1 MSGVSNISPKKGTG
15 VLSEDAITA
24 NSPVKANLENNNQT
38 ENKTEENKTEQ
49 GSISKELVVEKKE
62 EPEKKEESSLMS
74 IVKAVI
80 PESLVNVAESLT
92 KSFDFIS
99 SFKIPDL
106 SKVAVEEVKLDPET
120 SDIKG
125 YILENKEKFTKLT
138 ENILALQPTNKNA
151 KKLLDF
157 LNSPSP
163 DKFPNVNG
171 KHFLRNLLFD
181 TFDNANKIIE
191 NNSKNKKTDVL
202 ENTSEANDLNN
213 LKGSMEEI
221 FKNTNFSYIE
231 ERYKPTS
238 FLGLVSHSVSQNFFK
253 VLGKN
258 SGDENKE
265 VKNTINENKDLIN
278 ALIKMNSNNG
288 TKNNETIQALNK
300 FINTD
305 SIAAPEAKKD
315 DWKLGKGLVDL
326 ISKSKDLAK
335 LAPNSEDSKKIL
347 SLIGDLETK
356 NQKVLTAVEKRTNA
370 YKKLDALIPEFDKN
384 ILDIKSKAREIAK
397 KDPEFANF
405 LLKMVGLAEKFK
417 DDPLL
422 FSIYSQYMKNIGNV
436 LRDPDLLGS
445 NLESIEERLH
455 TYQQK
460 FDATITK
467 IIGIKNSTRT
477 DEEKKNEILGVIDT
491 NQDILNTDIG
501 EKKDGVS
508 SSGTKVTDILRDIL
522 IYDDFYS
529 KADEPAPEK
538 ELEVAPQTR
547 VNTESFKPANNGKVL
562 KISGN
567 PGKLG
572 ISLTT
577 PPATSSND
585 NAESSEGGGKTIV
598 GATRGR
604 WKKVTAEVNTDLE
617 IQLYHIPP
625 KTPIGVTMPTKS
637 GRTKKEEE
645 VNEPV
650 LGPVQTIKNPM
661 ADITKFVLSIKAN
674 PTGPNDRA
682 LKELV
687 QLTKEVGLDET
698 FNDLSSTV
706 EQIRSAF
713 REVGIA
719 NHEVYDANLEFN
731 NTLDQTLNSLKPIVR
746 DNAIEESEARID
758 DSYKDIV
765 DAAIREAEN
774 SEFMLNANEFQVD
787 NNLMNGVQLLEK
799 FREIIV
805 ELDTGLR
812 AIHNKVSSNVK
823 LDTDYMKEARELRK
837 RKEKAEKLLKMIE
850 RDFKESKEV
859 KSQQLSNLAKQAIL
873 KNDLKLIN
881 IFVQEM
887 NMNRVAIGMEY

>member
-1 MSGVSNISPKKGTG
+1 MSGVSNISPKKETG
-15 VLSEDAITA
+15 VLSEDAITV

-38 ENKTEENKTEQ
+38 ENKIEENKTEQ

-62 EPEKKEESSLMS
+62 ESSIMS

-80 PESLVNVAESLT
+80 PESLINVAESLT

-125 YILENKEKFTKLT
+125 YILENKEKFIKLT

-163 DKFPNVNG
+163 DNFPNVNG
-171 KHFLRNLLFD
+171 KHFLRHLLFD
-181 TFDNANKIIE
+181 TFDNANKIID
-191 NNSKNKKTDVL
+191 NNSKNKKDDIL
-202 ENTSEANDLNN
+202 ENTSETNDLNN

-238 FLGLVSHSVSQNFFK
+238 FLGLVSNSVSQNFFK

-265 VKNTINENKDLIN
+265 VKNTITENKDLIN

-305 SIAAPEAKKD
+305 SINTEAKKD

-335 LAPNSEDSKKIL
+335 LAPNLEDSKKIL
-347 SLIGDLETK
+347 SLIADLETK
-356 NQKVLTAVEKRTNA
+356 NQKVLAAVEKKANA
-370 YKKLDALIPEFDKN
+370 YKKLNALMPEFRKN
-384 ILDIKSKAREIAK
+384 VADIKNKAEEIAK
-397 KDPEFANF
+397 TDTEFANF
-405 LLKMVGLAEKFK
+405 LLTMTGLAEKFAN
-417 DDPLL
+417 DPLL
-422 FSIYSQYMKNIGNV
+422 FSIYSQYMKNICNLLCNPNV
-436 LRDPDLLGS
+436 LGGDL
-445 NLESIEERLH
+445 EKIEATLH
-455 TYQQK
+455 SYQAK
-460 FDATITK
+460 FDETITK
-467 IIGIKNSTRT
+467 IIDIKNSNKS
-477 DEEKKNEILGVIDT
+477 DAEKKSEILGIIDSK
-491 NQDILNTDIG
+491 QDILNTNIG
-501 EKKDGVS
+501 EGKTSDGIK
-508 SSGTKVTDILRDIL
+508 TTDILKDIL
-522 IYDDFYS
+522 IYDNFYS
-529 KADEPAPEK
+529 KEDENTHQGKVTHPSSTSSKNSPNLKLSNNSNNVTRTGNTAADGATETSNSQENFVQGNTWVKPTSSVDRTLKITLYQTNTSDNGVKSAKGVTHSNKNKPV
-538 ELEVAPQTR
+538 LTSPQTIQNPIKTMSTFIENVK
-547 VNTESFKPANNGKVL
+547 VN
-562 KISGN
+562 
-567 PGKLG
+567 
-572 ISLTT
+572 
-577 PPATSSND
+577 
-585 NAESSEGGGKTIV
+585 
-598 GATRGR
+598 
-604 WKKVTAEVNTDLE
+604 
-617 IQLYHIPP
+617 
-625 KTPIGVTMPTKS
+625 PTKA
-637 GRTKKEEE
+637 EERGLKRLRQE
-645 VNEPV
+645 AEKAGLTEVIKDYSNLQDRIRKSFEEIHISNEDLAILKNEFNELLNKNLDKLAPIVNENY
-650 LGPVQTIKNPM
+650 ISESK
-661 ADITKFVLSIKAN
+661 
-674 PTGPNDRA
+674 DRI
-682 LKELV
+682 
-687 QLTKEVGLDET
+687 
-698 FNDLSSTV
+698 
-706 EQIRSAF
+706 EQ
-713 REVGIA
+713 
-719 NHEVYDANLEFN
+719 
-731 NTLDQTLNSLKPIVR
+731 
-746 DNAIEESEARID
+746 
-758 DSYKDIV
+758 SYKDIV
-765 DAAIREAEN
+765 DDAIREAEN